1 MHEIAAYSGYLIS
14 ILVFMIL
21 SAYFSGTETAIVSAN
36 KIIIEN
42 FLSDKGKRAAAAM
55 YILERKEDAIGMLL
69 IGNNIV
75 NISSASFLTYIGS
88 KAFMLN
94 DSHLFVLTI
103 IQTIIFLIFCE
114 AAPKLFSR
122 ARPESILMALAYPTK
137 FLMFILK
144 PAVKFSVNI
153 SYAIKNLAGI
163 KDGSNSLIMS
173 REEIS
178 LLFSMGTQQGV
189 IDRDHNVYVSEMLS
203 FKELSAIELMTP
215 AIDLISIDSEKSIKD
230 LVYLVNET
238 GFSRIPVYKGNIEN
252 ITGYIYYRDLLT
264 KKKNTKIIEMLR
276 PPVFVPATKNV
287 LDLYLEMDKLHLSLV
302 FVVNEYGAVVGMI
315 TYEDIVEE
323 IVGEIH
329 TRDHSEHDL
338 ITELG
343 DNRYMLDGNLA
354 VDYFS
359 RLFSV
364 KIEKTGFETIAG
376 FMEYKTG
383 SIPQKGEKTIYKKMT
398 FIVEESTEKS
408 VKKVLLI
415 TSGKNRRL
423 SAKHRT

>member
-1 MHEIAAYSGYLIS
+1 MPELAAYSGYFIS
-14 ILVFMIL
+14 IIIFMIF

-36 KIIIEN
+36 RIIIEN
-42 FLSDKGKRAAAAM
+42 KSSEKEKTSRAAL
-55 YILERKEDAIGMLL
+55 YILDRKEDAIGMLL

-75 NISSASFLTYIGS
+75 NISAASFITYIGS
-88 KAFMLN
+88 KAFLLN
-94 DSHLFVLTI
+94 DRILFIITV
-103 IQTIIFLIFCE
+103 IQTIVFLILCE
-114 AAPKLFSR
+114 AAPKLFCR
-122 ARPESILMALAYPTK
+122 AKPESLLMAFAFPTKILM
-137 FLMFILK
+137 FLLN
-144 PAVKFSVNI
+144 PVVKFSVAV
-153 SYAIKNLAGI
+153 SYKIKNLLGM
-163 KDGSNSLIMS
+163 KDASNSFIMS

-189 IDRDHNVYVSEMLS
+189 IDRDNNVYVSEMLS

-230 LVYLVNET
+230 LAYLINET

-252 ITGYIYYRDLLT
+252 ITGYTYYRDLLT
-264 KKKNTKIIEMLR
+264 NKKISKIIDILR
-276 PPVFVPATKNV
+276 PPIFVPATKNV
-287 LDLYLEMDKLHLSLV
+287 LDLYLEMDNQQLSLV

-338 ITELG
+338 ITDLG
-343 DNRYMLDGNLA
+343 DNKYMLDGNLA

-364 KIEKTGFETIAG
+364 KIEKFGFETIAG

-383 SIPQKGEKTIYKKMT
+383 SIPKKGEKTIYKKMT

-408 VKKVLLI
+408 VKKVLLVI
-415 TSGKNRRL
+415 SGKKRKL

>member
-1 MHEIAAYSGYLIS
+1 MIELAAYSWYLFS
-14 ILVFMIL
+14 IFIFMIL

-36 KIIIEN
+36 RIIIEN
-42 FLSDKGKRAAAAM
+42 LSSEKRRRANAAL

-75 NISSASFLTYIGS
+75 NISAAAFITYIGS
-88 KAFMLN
+88 KAFSLN
-94 DSHLFVLTI
+94 DSHLFIITI
-103 IQTIIFLIFCE
+103 IQTIVFLIFCE

-122 ARPESILMALAYPTK
+122 AKPELILITTAFPTK
-137 FLMFILK
+137 FLMFILN
-144 PAVKFSVNI
+144 PFVKFSVNL
-153 SYAIKNLAGI
+153 SYKIKNLLGM
-163 KDGSNSLIMS
+163 KDGSKSFIMS

-189 IDRDHNVYVSEMLS
+189 IDRDNNVYVSEMLS

-215 AIDLISIDSEKSIKD
+215 AIDLITIDSEKSIKD
-230 LVYLVNET
+230 LSYLINET
-238 GFSRIPVYKGNIEN
+238 GFSRIPVYKGNAEN
-252 ITGYIYYRDLLT
+252 ITGFTYYRDLINN
-264 KKKNTKIIEMLR
+264 KNKTKISEILR
-276 PPVFVPATKNV
+276 PPVFIPATKNV
-287 LDLYLEMDKLHLSLV
+287 LDLYLEMDKQQLSLV

-323 IVGEIH
+323 IVGEIQ
-329 TRDHSEHDL
+329 TRDHSEHEL

-364 KIEKTGFETIAG
+364 KIEKNGFETIAG
-376 FMEYKTG
+376 FMEYRTG
-383 SIPQKGEKTIYKKMT
+383 NIPQIGEKTNYKKMT
-398 FIVEESTEKS
+398 FIVEDANEKT

-415 TSGKNRRL
+415 ISGKKRKI
-423 SAKHRT
+423 SAKHRS

>member
-1 MHEIAAYSGYLIS
+1 MPELAAYSGYFIS
-14 ILVFMIL
+14 IIIFMIF

-36 KIIIEN
+36 KIIIES
-42 FLSDKGKRAAAAM
+42 LSSENGKTVRAAF
-55 YILERKEDAIGMLL
+55 YILDRKEDAIGMLL

-75 NISSASFLTYIGS
+75 NISAASFITYIGS
-88 KAFMLN
+88 KAFLLN
-94 DSHLFVLTI
+94 DTHLFIITI
-103 IQTIIFLIFCE
+103 IQTIVFLVFCE

-122 ARPESILMALAYPTK
+122 AKPEKILMAIAFPTK
-137 FLMFILK
+137 FFMFLLNPI
-144 PAVKFSVNI
+144 VKISVNV
-153 SYAIKNLAGI
+153 SYLIKKFLGI

-189 IDRDHNVYVSEMLS
+189 IDRDNNVYVSEMLS

-215 AIDLISIDSEKSIKD
+215 AIDLISIDSEKSIKE
-230 LVYLVNET
+230 LTYLINES

-252 ITGYIYYRDLLT
+252 ITGFTYYRDLLT
-264 KKKNTKIIEMLR
+264 NKNITKIIDILR
-276 PPVFVPATKNV
+276 PAVFVPATKNV
-287 LDLYLEMDKLHLSLV
+287 LDLYLEMDKQQLSLV

-329 TRDHSEHDL
+329 TRDHSEHEL

-359 RLFSV
+359 RFFSI
-364 KIEKTGFETIAG
+364 KIEKNGFETIAG
-376 FMEYKTG
+376 FMEYRTG
-383 SIPQKGEKTIYKKMT
+383 SIPKKGEKTLYKKMT

-415 TSGKNRRL
+415 LSGKKRKL
-423 SAKHRT
+423 SAKHTA